1 MNKPALSKQYLTTRY
16 SLAGDS
22 MGYQELEKHLISQ
35 GVEIMDKRLP
45 VSGDMQSKEMDGNK
59 ALRMHRNPRE
69 RIEHKEV
76 KHLSQLILV

>member
-1 MNKPALSKQYLTTRY
+1 MNKPDLSKQYLTTRY

-22 MGYQELEKHLISQ
+22 MGYQKLGRHLISQ
-35 GVEIMDKRLP
+35 GVEIMDRRLAA
-45 VSGDMQSKEMDGNK
+45 SGDMQSKETDGNE

-76 KHLSQLILV
+76 KYLSHLILV